1 MIEHDEFQKSRTKK
15 KNRNMVLVNYN
26 LKFDSILELY
36 YQGGL
41 YVSPIIFREGIVRE
55 QCNRIENE
63 M

>member
-1 MIEHDEFQKSRTKK
+1 
-15 KNRNMVLVNYN
+15 MVLVNYN

-55 QCNRIENE
+55 QCNRIEMKCNGGS
-63 M
+63 